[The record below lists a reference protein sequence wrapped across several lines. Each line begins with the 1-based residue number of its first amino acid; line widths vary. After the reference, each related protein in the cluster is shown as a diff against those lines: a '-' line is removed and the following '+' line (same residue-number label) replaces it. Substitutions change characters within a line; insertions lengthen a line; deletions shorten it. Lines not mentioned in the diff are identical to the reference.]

1 MDNSTTIKP
10 TSGEK
15 YHHRNGINA
24 IKDGIKIS
32 VEYTDTNTLKKPNWF
47 KVSVP
52 SGTNYSALKKKV
64 HRLNLSS
71 VCEESKCPNIAE
83 CWNNKTA
90 TLMVMGNVCTR
101 ACRFCAVDTGNPKGW
116 LDQNEPKN
124 IAETIDFMEL
134 NYVVLTSVD
143 RDDLED
149 GGASHIAKC
158 VMESKKKRTDIAIE
172 VLSPDFNG
180 NTDHLDILLN
190 SGLDVF
196 SQNLETVER
205 LTSVVRDPRAGYRQT
220 LDMLYHATN
229 RGFITKSGM
238 MLGLGE
244 EKNEVIKSMKD
255 LYKSG
260 IKILTLGQYLR
271 PTSNHLP
278 VKKYIHPDEFSEYTD
293 IGQSIGIE
301 EVVAGP
307 LIRSSYRADR
317 AFKKLDENKNV

>member
-124 IAETIDFMEL
+124 IAETIDFMTL
-134 NYVVLTSVD
+134 DYVVLTSVD

-180 NTDHLDILLN
+180 NIDHLDILLN

-220 LDMLYHATN
+220 LDMLYHATK

-317 AFKKLDENKNV
+317 AFKKLDENKNA